1 MFFLAGN
8 IQQTIGS
15 FICNNNSPR
24 VDLSSARLTI
34 NSSSTEMFSGTIV
47 GVNGSGRI
55 TKQGTGRLSFRNAGL
70 SNNVTLQD
78 DSNTIDYM

>member
-1 MFFLAGN
+1 
-8 IQQTIGS
+8 
-15 FICNNNSPR
+15 
-24 VDLSSARLTI
+24 
-34 NSSSTEMFSGTIV
+34 MFSGTIV

-55 TKQGTGRLSFRNAGL
+55 IKQGTGRLSFRNAGL